1 MSDINDHGEDESLPG
16 LSDRHNTHS
25 DLAGSARDVVQ
36 ARDVT
41 GGVHFHR
48 NDEQNGPTPRQLP
61 GDVRGFVNRSR
72 EIEQLNAVLVDSRG
86 DSVLGSVWV
95 IVGTAG
101 VGKTSLALHWA
112 HQARIQEPF
121 PHGQLYANLRGYD
134 PGPPVTSMEVLTRFL
149 RSLHVPAPSIPT
161 DIEAA
166 AALYRSVL
174 ADRRML
180 VILDNAATAA
190 QVRPL
195 LPGTPGCLVVI
206 TSRSRLSGLVA
217 RDGAHRLTLDVLK
230 ESEAV
235 HLLRAVT
242 HGYRSD
248 NERDRLVELA
258 RLCARLPLA
267 LRIAAERAAS
277 RPHMELTE
285 LIDDLRDESSLW
297 DALSTGDEDE
307 ADAVRSVFAWSYR
320 ALSKEAARLFRLLG
334 LHPGPEFSTWA
345 AGALAD
351 EKPGRVRHLLDV
363 LVGAHLLEHNAPDRY
378 AFHDLLRAYATDQA
392 HNEEARENSTAA
404 FVRLLDWYLHTADA
418 AQSLVGQP
426 GTDSVLD
433 THDGEASPLVFH
445 GYDDAL
451 RWYEL
456 ERENLLGAAR
466 AAESAGLDRYAWQL
480 PAVLRNIHAIFNPF
494 EEWLTMG
501 HIGLGAARRMNDRTA
516 ESEALE
522 NLGSAYT
529 QSHQLTKGIE
539 HHSAALTIRRDQ
551 GERAKEALSLNA
563 LGLTYLRARQLQQA
577 SEHFEQAQLIF
588 EERRDSHWKAV
599 IQSNLTEVRYA
610 LRQLEAA
617 RRKAL
622 SALDA
627 HRRNGNPG
635 GEGNALHL
643 LSAIQHESGEY
654 ADALR
659 SGEEAVAIARERQ
672 NHMWEGYWLLDL
684 ARAQHATGQLDAAQ
698 LSYQRAASLQR
709 RLGDRSRE
717 ARAWHGTG
725 EVYRD
730 LDRAEEAV
738 EFHRIAAGAHRD
750 MSDQWHLALALDG
763 LARALRQTGSEGAQE
778 EARSHWSEAARAL
791 AAFRDDHAVSLRA
804 RMEEQARG

>member
-1 MSDINDHGEDESLPG
+1 M
-16 LSDRHNTHS
+16 
-25 DLAGSARDVVQ
+25 Q

-48 NDEQNGPTPRQLP
+48 SDEPRGPTPRQLP

-72 EIEQLNAVLVDSRG
+72 EIEQLNAVLLDSHG
-86 DSVLGSVWV
+86 DAVLGSVWV
-95 IVGTAG
+95 VVGTAG

-112 HQARIQEPF
+112 HQVRAQEPF

-134 PGPPVTSMEVLTRFL
+134 PGSPVTPMEVLTRFL
-149 RSLHVPAPSIPT
+149 RSLDVPARSIPP

-174 ADRRML
+174 AGRRML

-195 LPGTPGCLVVI
+195 LPGTPGCLVLI

-235 HLLRAVT
+235 QLLRAVT

-248 NERDRLVELA
+248 SERDRLVELA

-277 RPHMELTE
+277 RPHMDLTE

-363 LVGAHLLEHNAPDRY
+363 LVGAHLLEHKAPDRY

-392 HNEEARENSTAA
+392 HHEETRKNSTAA

-418 AQSLVGQP
+418 AQSLVGPP

-433 THDGEASPLVFH
+433 TRSGEASPLVFN

-466 AAESAGLDRYAWQL
+466 AAESAGLNAYAWQL
-480 PAVLRNIHAIFNPF
+480 PAVLRNIHSIFNPF

-501 HIGLGAARRMNDRTA
+501 HIGLEAARRMNDRTA

-539 HHSAALTIRRDQ
+539 HHCAALTIRRDQ

-563 LGLTYLRARQLQQA
+563 LGLTYLRTRQLQLA
-577 SEHFEQAQLIF
+577 SDHFKQAQLIF

-599 IQSNLTEVRYA
+599 IQSNLTEVLYE
-610 LRQLEAA
+610 LRHVEAA
-617 RRKAL
+617 RRNVL

-654 ADALR
+654 ADASR

-672 NHMWEGYWLLDL
+672 NRMWEGYWLLDL
-684 ARAQHATGQLDAAQ
+684 ARAQRATGQLDDAL

-763 LARALRQTGSEGAQE
+763 LARALQQTGSEEARN
-778 EARSHWSEAARAL
+778 EARSHWSEAARVL
-791 AAFRDDHAVSLRA
+791 SAFRDDYAVSLRA
-804 RMEEQARG
+804 RMAEQARG